1 MSQYTVQGGD
11 NLWNI
16 AEKLLEDGNRYSE
29 IQRANNLTNDAI
41 YPGQVLNIPGNSYGT
56 SGDDIASISVCSNV

>member
-41 YPGQVLNIPGNSYGT
+41 YPGQVLNIPWNSHGT
-56 SGDDIASISVCSNV
+56 SGDDIASISVCSKV